1 MIESNKQEENDSVDI
16 VHQNDGDILGNIHS
30 FLSQALT
37 NVQNT
42 ANSGVE
48 TIAWTAS
55 TLSSVVTEGTMS
67 NFNFLIDKLSSIV
80 SGTEISEEQRR
91 TALEIIKAGKDKGV
105 DELEIEVD
113 QAVGMKLISDNEIF
127 KSNAVI
133 GSTGKMTI
141 KIKYK

>member
-1 MIESNKQEENDSVDI
+1 MIELNEQEENDSVDI

-30 FLSQALT
+30 FFSQALT

-48 TIAWTAS
+48 TLAWTAS
-55 TLSSVVTEGTMS
+55 TLSSVITEGTTS
-67 NFNFLIDKLSSIV
+67 NFNFLIDKLSSLV
-80 SGTEISEEQRR
+80 SGKEISEEQRR